1 LPLLQGKIEEAKLYC
16 RYTQVMML
24 TIPEKLSINNCDYN
38 IAIEFKKKKNSSAR
52 VNGDTIILRISN
64 RLSKVKQ
71 QEHITYL
78 IESIKKKLLKK
89 GFTTRS
95 HFLNI
100 DENFVIANKNYTA
113 EIIYQE
119 RKSCRVDLD
128 EDNNFTFY
136 IPTDL
141 EYSEAREIV
150 KKGLLKALGARN
162 KDFITDLLHYI
173 NNKYFKYKI
182 KEVRF
187 KTLKSKWG
195 ECNSQHVITLN
206 TSLLFC
212 PLEITEYII
221 IHELAHIDM
230 YNHSEKYWKKVE
242 NVLPEYR
249 EREAWLRKHG
259 HNILH
264 MKLQFRRN
272 PDARKKKP

>member
-1 LPLLQGKIEEAKLYC
+1 
-16 RYTQVMML
+16 MML